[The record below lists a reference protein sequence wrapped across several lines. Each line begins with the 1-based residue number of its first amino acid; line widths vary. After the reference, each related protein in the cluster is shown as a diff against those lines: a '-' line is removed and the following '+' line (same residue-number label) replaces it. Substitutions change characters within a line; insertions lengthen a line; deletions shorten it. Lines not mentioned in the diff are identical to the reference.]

1 MKKRRLIKPGL
12 RQPKQDNRALMHE
25 LPLTKNILD
34 TALKYARQTN
44 SQKVVTIVLR
54 LGALRDIKKEWI
66 QHYFNYISKG
76 TIAEGAEILVLA
88 DPVICH
94 CRDCAKDFEINRED
108 YTGEDIF
115 CPTCSTRNYTLI
127 SGTKFQIEGIEVL

>member
-1 MKKRRLIKPGL
+1 
-12 RQPKQDNRALMHE
+12 MHE

-34 TALKYARQTN
+34 TALKYAQKTN

-76 TIAEGAEILVLA
+76 TIAEGAEILVIP
-88 DPVICH
+88 DPIVCR
-94 CRDCAKDFEINRED
+94 CRDCGKDFEIDRDD
-108 YTGEDIF
+108 YAGKEIL
-115 CPTCSTRNYTLI
+115 CPKCATQNYTLI
-127 SGTKFQIEGIEVL
+127 SGTKFQIEGIEVI

>member
-1 MKKRRLIKPGL
+1 
-12 RQPKQDNRALMHE
+12 MHE

-34 TALKYARQTN
+34 TALKYARHTN

-76 TIAEGAEILVLA
+76 TIAEDAEILIIP
-88 DPVICH
+88 DPIVCH
-94 CRDCAKDFEINRED
+94 CRDCTKDFEIDRE
-108 YTGEDIF
+108 TCAGGDIL
-115 CPTCSTRNYTLI
+115 CPNCSTQNYTLI